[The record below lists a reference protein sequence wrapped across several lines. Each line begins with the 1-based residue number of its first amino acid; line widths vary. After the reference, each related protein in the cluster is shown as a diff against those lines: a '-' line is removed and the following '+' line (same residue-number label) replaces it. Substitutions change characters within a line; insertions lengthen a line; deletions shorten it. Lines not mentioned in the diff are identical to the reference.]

1 MKLLKKL
8 LLLSTLTMSVTS
20 CNGARKDIMG
30 YFDYGIYPQKLI
42 TSENMINQLNE
53 IASPDEHGYY
63 HLQSSLYRCEIAHP
77 WRSNLTFSDGKT
89 PIIEGNKYW
98 FKVDPVT
105 WNIIAEDDGIY
116 YVTSAYVIDE
126 DYFDLIDED
135 YYGLDEASFK
145 NSHILDTLHTMYA
158 DIFSDQEYVIEETIL
173 EYGKDGENN
182 FTEKLFLLS
191 DEDLTK
197 KVYGFNDDNRMV
209 PLTDYALCKGGC
221 KSYWTRTQSQMVGGI
236 SFVKAVGETGQIV
249 EMDSRSTLGI
259 RPAFRV
265 TTEPYIEKE

>member
-63 HLQSSLYRCEIAHP
+63 HLQSSLYRREIAHP
-77 WRSNLTFSDGKT
+77 YRNNLTFSDGKT

-116 YVTSAYVIDE
+116 YVTSAYVIDA
-126 DYFDLIDED
+126 DYFDL
-135 YYGLDEASFK
+135 GEANFK
-145 NSHILDTLHTMYA
+145 DSHVLDTLHKMYA

-182 FTEKLFLLS
+182 FTERLFLLS
-191 DEDLTK
+191 DEDLNK
-197 KVYGFNDDNRMV
+197 KLYGFRDDNRVV
-209 PLTDYALCKGGC
+209 PLTDYALCKGAY
-221 KSYWTRTQSQMVGGI
+221 KKYWSRTQA
-236 SFVKAVGETGQIV
+236 KV
-249 EMDSRSTLGI
+249 EEGTNYVYGVNDDGRVMEFDAKTTLGI
-259 RPAFRV
+259 RPAFKVR
-265 TTEPYIEKE
+265 TEPYIEE

>member
-1 MKLLKKL
+1 MKLIKKL
-8 LLLSTLTMSVTS
+8 TLLSILTMSIAS

-42 TSENMINQLNE
+42 TSANMIDILNGIE
-53 IASPDEHGYY
+53 SPDEHGYY
-63 HLQSSLYRCEIAHP
+63 HYQSSLYRCEIAHP
-77 WRSNLTFSDGKT
+77 YQSNTTFSDGKT

-116 YVTSAYVIDE
+116 YVTSAYVIDA
-126 DYFDLIDED
+126 DYFDL
-135 YYGLDEASFK
+135 GTASFK
-145 NSHILDTLHTMYA
+145 GSHINETLHTMYQ

-173 EYGKDGENN
+173 EYGKDEEPN

-191 DEDLTK
+191 NDDLNK
-197 KVYGFNDDNRMV
+197 KVYGFKDDNRVV
-209 PLTDYALCKGGC
+209 PLTDYALCKGAY
-221 KSYWTRTQSQMVGGI
+221 KKYWSRTQSKVESDTSYIYSVNDDGR
-236 SFVKAVGETGQIV
+236 IV
-249 EMDSRSTLGI
+249 EIDSKLTLGI

-265 TTEPYIEKE
+265 MTEPYIEEE